1 MPTALRSLGVARG
14 SAVLLGAVSTAV
26 GLASVVLALV
36 NASTADPPFE
46 VHREF
51 FVSDVLLALLY
62 GAFGALVVA
71 RGHVVGWPLLG
82 VGIGFSLTS
91 FGIQY
96 SVLGVAHPDLPA
108 YAVVSQL
115 VVSGWVAGTLCA
127 ILVLPWLI
135 ERAPPTGLRLC
146 AAVAGA
152 LLALSAGVSRFLIQ
166 IEGAPD
172 HPLTSARISDLAF
185 RYDEWIVP
193 VYVGAGVLGALRLA
207 LRSRRAEASER
218 RALRWLIVS
227 LLALSLSYLA
237 FEAGLASAGPSVA
250 LGAFLL
256 SAAMVMLP
264 AAVFV
269 LVVREPSYRVDLAVS
284 RALVGALLTIAV
296 VGAYLVLVWFG
307 GRYLPWGRESAGLV
321 AVAGLA
327 LAVMPLRTWLQ
338 VRVDRLVF
346 GSGADA
352 GRLLDRLGADIE
364 RGHGDM
370 SILEGLVDGLRRGL
384 RLRTVVVE
392 DIDGRLRVGAGPQ
405 PMFVPVDVPLRSRG
419 RDVGRLILEAPLG
432 ERLDLRTRELVERL
446 AALVAVALDL
456 ALVNT
461 ELEGARTRLVDVR
474 QEERRLLRRELH
486 DSLGPSLAG
495 TSLALAAISRS
506 SGLAPAQTD
515 MLAQLQGELAQR
527 SEDVRQMSR
536 HLLPPPLE
544 DGRLGEALGQLVE
557 RFDQGRFAVAVRAE
571 DADRIDSRRQIAL
584 YHVAAEAVLNAHRHA
599 GAAHCR
605 ITLDRYDDGVR
616 LVIEDDG
623 AGVPT
628 GARPGIGLRS
638 MQERAAELG
647 GTFTLEPTSPGT
659 RITVTLPD

>member
-1 MPTALRSLGVARG
+1 M
-14 SAVLLGAVSTAV
+14 
-26 GLASVVLALV
+26 
-36 NASTADPPFE
+36 
-46 VHREF
+46 
-51 FVSDVLLALLY
+51 
-62 GAFGALVVA
+62 
-71 RGHVVGWPLLG
+71 
-82 VGIGFSLTS
+82 
-91 FGIQY
+91 
-96 SVLGVAHPDLPA
+96 
-108 YAVVSQL
+108 
-115 VVSGWVAGTLCA
+115 
-127 ILVLPWLI
+127 LPWLI

-172 HPLTSARISDLAF
+172 HPLASARISDLAF

-218 RALRWLIVS
+218 RALRWLMVS

-338 VRVDRLVF
+338 LRVDRLVF

-370 SILEGLVDGLRRGL
+370 SILEGLIDGLRRGL
-384 RLRTVVVE
+384 RACGRWWWRTST
-392 DIDGRLRVGAGPQ
+392 AGYAS
-405 PMFVPVDVPLRSRG
+405 VPARSRC
-419 RDVGRLILEAPLG
+419 
-432 ERLDLRTRELVERL
+432 
-446 AALVAVALDL
+446 
-456 ALVNT
+456 
-461 ELEGARTRLVDVR
+461 
-474 QEERRLLRRELH
+474 
-486 DSLGPSLAG
+486 SCPSTYPCA
-495 TSLALAAISRS
+495 
-506 SGLAPAQTD
+506 
-515 MLAQLQGELAQR
+515 
-527 SEDVRQMSR
+527 
-536 HLLPPPLE
+536 
-544 DGRLGEALGQLVE
+544 
-557 RFDQGRFAVAVRAE
+557 
-571 DADRIDSRRQIAL
+571 
-584 YHVAAEAVLNAHRHA
+584 A
-599 GAAHCR
+599 GAA
-605 ITLDRYDDGVR
+605 
-616 LVIEDDG
+616 
-623 AGVPT
+623 
-628 GARPGIGLRS
+628 RS
-638 MQERAAELG
+638 G
-647 GTFTLEPTSPGT
+647 G
-659 RITVTLPD
+659 